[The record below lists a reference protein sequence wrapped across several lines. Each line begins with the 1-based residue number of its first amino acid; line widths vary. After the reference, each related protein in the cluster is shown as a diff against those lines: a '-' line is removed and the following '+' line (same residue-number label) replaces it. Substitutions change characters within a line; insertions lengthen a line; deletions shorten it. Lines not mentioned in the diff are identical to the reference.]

1 VSLDVDV
8 STSGVRSPVA
18 AARLAD
24 AARAALRAER
34 VRNALVSVALIDRRA
49 IARMNQTHLGHR
61 GPTDVISFSFARAS
75 ARDPVIGD
83 VYIAPD
89 VARDNAAARG
99 VSVREEMLRLVV
111 HGTLHVLGHDHP
123 EGPTRERSPM
133 WRKQERI
140 VRRLTAQ
147 AAERSR

>member
-1 VSLDVDV
+1 MDV
-8 STSGVRSPVA
+8 SASGVRSPVA

-34 VRNALVSVALIDRRA
+34 VRNALLSVALIDRRA
-49 IARMNQTHLGHR
+49 IARMNQKHIGHR

-89 VARDNAAARG
+89 VARENATARG

-123 EGPTRERSPM
+123 DGATRERSAM

-140 VRRLTAQ
+140 VRRLTGKAGK
-147 AAERSR
+147 RSR

>member
-24 AARAALRAER
+24 AARAVLRAEK
-34 VRNALVSVALIDRRA
+34 VRNALLSVTLVDRRT
-49 IARMNQTHLGHR
+49 IARLNRIHLGHR
-61 GPTDVISFSFARAS
+61 GATDVISFSFTRAS
-75 ARDPVIGD
+75 RRDAVVGD

-89 VARDNAAARG
+89 VAREHAASRG
-99 VSVREEMLRLVV
+99 LSFRQEIVRLVV

-123 EGPTRERSPM
+123 EGESRERSPM
-133 WRKQERI
+133 WKRQERL
-140 VRRLTAQ
+140 VRRLAG
-147 AAERSR
+147 ASR